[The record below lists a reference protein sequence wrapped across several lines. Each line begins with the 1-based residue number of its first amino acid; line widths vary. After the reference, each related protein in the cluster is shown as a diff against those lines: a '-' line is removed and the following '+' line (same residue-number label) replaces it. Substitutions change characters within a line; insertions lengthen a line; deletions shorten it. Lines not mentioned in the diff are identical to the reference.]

1 MSVIVTFADAS
12 DFGASYA
19 NSYFAKSGLAKT
31 PTNFSHLR
39 TPRAYITIS

>member
-31 PTNFSHLR
+31 PDEFFFISGR
-39 TPRAYITIS
+39 RARI